1 MRVIIYCTLQQ
12 IRETEAKSS
21 EEISQRLENARLNPE
36 LLTQVSV
43 VIWPTLPSSEPI
55 LILVPLQ
62 LMVKLPYKRMKIWD
76 FRLSSA
82 LHSLLTFYIG
92 QVFYSVLWFSHL
104 DITVYM

>member
-43 VIWPTLPSSEPI
+43 VI
-55 LILVPLQ
+55 
-62 LMVKLPYKRMKIWD
+62 
-76 FRLSSA
+76 
-82 LHSLLTFYIG
+82 
-92 QVFYSVLWFSHL
+92 
-104 DITVYM
+104 